1 MNKIPKTYL
10 IIMLVLFILS
20 VIVTTLILTGVFPY
34 KILSLSFILVAGIQF
49 VLAIFRKNNK
59 MSYFTNIVI
68 AVVLVISGLACLFI
82 K

>member
-34 KILSLSFILVAGIQF
+34 KILSVSFILVAGIQF

-68 AVVLVISGLACLFI
+68 VVVLVISGLACLFI

>member
-1 MNKIPKTYL
+1 MNKMPKIYL

-20 VIVTTLILTGVFPY
+20 IIVTTLILTKVLPY
-34 KILSLSFILVAGIQF
+34 KMLSISFILVAGIQF
-49 VLAIFRKNNK
+49 VLALFRKNNK

-68 AVVLVISGLACLFI
+68 TVVLVISGLACLFI